1 MPPLPAILLTACLL
15 LPLAAFPAAPA
26 ASAAEERPVLS
37 WVAGGA
43 AVAGAALIALP
54 WLSLAGLLLGLTGL
68 VLAVLARR
76 RGQKNIF
83 SLLGLA
89 LGGACAVYFLAVL
102 GLLLFF

>member
-1 MPPLPAILLTACLL
+1 MPHLSAILLIICLL
-15 LPLAAFPAAPA
+15 LPLHPAAAAARAA
-26 ASAAEERPVLS
+26 ASERPLLS

-43 AVAGAALIALP
+43 ALAGAAMIALP
-54 WLSLAGLLLGLTGL
+54 WLSLAGLLLGLAGL
-68 VLAVLARR
+68 VLALLARR

-83 SLLGLA
+83 SFLGLL